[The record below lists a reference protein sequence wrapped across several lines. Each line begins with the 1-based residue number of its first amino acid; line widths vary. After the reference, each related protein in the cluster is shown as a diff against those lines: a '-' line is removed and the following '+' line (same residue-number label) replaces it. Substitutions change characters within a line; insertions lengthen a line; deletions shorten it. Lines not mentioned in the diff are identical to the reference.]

1 MKYRRMRWG
10 LAVMVTALL
19 AACGSDDNNGTV
31 EPPVV
36 PPTDV
41 VIPAS
46 IQAQIDASSPESCVV
61 CHNGDFAANGDSHQ
75 AAYDE
80 YYQDGVIKIVQGS
93 MALDVVGTTSTLSFK
108 MTMNDSP
115 FDCTLADSLGSY
127 WAGYDVATKT
137 FPSDLSL
144 SSGAT
149 KAYDGGTNAC
159 TLTKT
164 VTVDQAIALGG
175 VGIVQVYGVD
185 EILYKNAAKHISS
198 GRYPFAGVLKIG
210 AVDYTTAANVSGCE
224 NCHTV
229 PYLKHTYIYGTVA
242 DNTTGDPTQFYTC
255 KGCHYD
261 ERNGGHI
268 DWQILK
274 DDPARY
280 AAIQAGSA
288 ITPEETAKYA
298 YKANVMNDVHMS
310 HAMEFAY
317 PQSMKNCVT
326 CHAGKLETVL
336 ADSNFKAETCI
347 SCHSVDG
354 IQAKM
359 TAAAFS
365 HGGIALTAD
374 CTSCHGTGAGP
385 TFSAIHGGGYDPLI
399 YATDGTR
406 FSDAIVVT
414 IDSATVANNQVT
426 LNFSAEEVEALADY
440 GVADMKPL
448 VLMSLYGY
456 DTKDFLVS
464 GHGRDANGKRLLE
477 YVWGDGNPR
486 FTPVLA
492 ADGSWEVVVD
502 LSMWADQ
509 IASGAIKRAEI
520 AVLPTI
526 GHKTITYVAHGGAVV
541 PAPLGLNAPSMTLTL
556 ATSALSNSAGIVD
569 ATKCNTC
576 HDQLATT
583 FHSGDRGGNVTVCRM
598 CHTVENGGSHLE
610 LQSRSI
616 DSYVHA
622 IHSFQAFDPG
632 DINFD
637 DPVEAMEFQHHINSE
652 FPRFGILD
660 CESCHNPGTYN
671 VPDQAKSM
679 PSLLSGTDD
688 VDNGRTIGTYPRY
701 VVGPATRA
709 CGSCHRSEMLNA
721 DDGQGDAGG
730 LVALMAHWKSFGY
743 MIEQPADV
751 SGVWDA
757 LVAKVMGIF

>member
-1 MKYRRMRWG
+1 MKWG
-10 LAVMVTALL
+10 AAVAVTALL
-19 AACGSDDNNGTV
+19 AACGGSDGTDGA
-31 EPPVV
+31 PGA
-36 PPTDV
+36 
-41 VIPAS
+41 PADPAVLADL
-46 IQAQIDASSPESCVV
+46 QAQIDALGEADAAPESCAI
-61 CHNGDFAANGDSHQ
+61 CHNGGIAANGASHQ
-75 AAYDE
+75 AEYND
-80 YYQDGVIKIVQGS
+80 YYQDGVLTIAQGS
-93 MALDVVGTTSTLSFK
+93 MALDVTGTTATLSFQMK
-108 MTMNDSP
+108 KSGAN

-149 KAYDGGTNAC
+149 KAYNSGTNVC

-164 VTVDQAIALGG
+164 VTVAQATALGG
-175 VGIVQVYGVD
+175 VGIVQLYGVD
-185 EILYKNAAKHISS
+185 EVLYTNSAKHITS

-210 AVDYTTAANVSGCE
+210 AVDYATAANVSGCE

-242 DNTTGDPTQFYTC
+242 DNTTGAPTEFYTC

-261 ERNGGHI
+261 TRTGGHI

-298 YKANVMNDVHMS
+298 YKAKLMNDVHMS

-326 CHAGKLETVL
+326 CHAGKLATVL
-336 ADSNFKAETCI
+336 ANDKFQAETCI

-359 TAAAFS
+359 AAAAFT

-374 CTSCHGTGAGP
+374 CTICHGSGAGP
-385 TFSAIHGGGYDPLI
+385 TFSAIHGGGYDPKI
-399 YATDGTR
+399 YTTTGQRYSSAFT
-406 FSDAIVVT
+406 VT
-414 IDSATVANNQVT
+414 IDSASVANNV
-426 LNFSAEEVEALADY
+426 LNIKFSATESPDIAGLAVTDIT
-440 GVADMKPL
+440 PT
-448 VLMSLYGY
+448 VLMGLYGY

-464 GHGRDANGKRLLE
+464 GHGRDAANKRLLE

-486 FTPVLA
+486 FTPVA
-492 ADGSWEVVVD
+492 AANGSWEVNVD
-502 LSMWADQ
+502 LSMWADKF
-509 IASGAIKRAEI
+509 ADGSVKRAEI
-520 AVLPTI
+520 AIMPQLKNAAGDT
-526 GHKTITYVAHGGAVV
+526 
-541 PAPLGLNAPSMTLTL
+541 LGLNAPSKTFSLVDNDFV
-556 ATSALSNSAGIVD
+556 TSTEIVNVAG
-569 ATKCNTC
+569 CNTC

-583 FHSGDRGGNVTVCRM
+583 FHSGNRGGNVTVCRI
-598 CHTVENGGSHLE
+598 CHTVESAGSHLE

-632 DINFD
+632 DINFA
-637 DPVEAMEFQHHINSE
+637 DPVAAMEFEHHIGSE

-660 CESCHNPGTYN
+660 CESCHKPGTYN
-671 VPDQAKSM
+671 VPNQGKSM
-679 PSLLSGTDD
+679 PGVLSGTDN
-688 VDNGRTIGTYPRY
+688 VSNGRSIGTYPSY
-701 VVGPATRA
+701 VAGPAARA
-709 CGSCHRSEMLNA
+709 CGSCHRSQAINA
-721 DDGQGDAGG
+721 DGGMGDANK
-730 LVALMAHWKSFGY
+730 LASLMGHLKTNGF
-743 MIEQPADV
+743 MIPNAT
-751 SGVWDA
+751 GVWEA
-757 LVAKVMGIF
+757 IVAKVMAFFN